1 MKDYKLNVVE
11 KISISPSKCTLTT
24 SITKSYKNSLGFWEY
39 KERTKSSNQSSNKLK
54 KQFHNFTISKNSQR
68 NLRQKIEYLFLYAK
82 SRKIK
87 TYNGKKLPS
96 FKVVFLTL
104 KLPSKQ
110 RHPSSQIITDCL
122 QPFMDLLRKRLGM
135 KNYVYRVEYQN
146 NGNIHF
152 HICTD
157 TYVDYYFAQ
166 KHWNKMLEKLGYIT
180 AFSDKMSKMSF
191 KDYYERYGVDFK
203 GNKIDF
209 EVVKQRY
216 IKGKKSKWR
225 NPNSVDVKNAKG
237 GDNIA
242 YYISKYFAKEEKGA
256 KQNELDN
263 EENSFALR
271 LCYWSRS
278 LSQMKPESMPVD
290 YYDVNIF
297 KELLQDESVIICR
310 YDYCTVIYFEFN
322 KMKGFA
328 KEYLKKYFKELQN
341 ECSYI
346 PAD

>member
-1 MKDYKLNVVE
+1 MKDYKLNVVD

-24 SITKSYKNSLGFWEY
+24 SITKSYKNSLGYWEY
-39 KERTKSSNQSSNKLK
+39 KEPKKSQNQSLK
-54 KQFHNFTISKNSQR
+54 KLEKKFHNFTISKNSQR

-82 SRKIK
+82 PRKIK
-87 TYNGKKLPS
+87 TYNGKILPS
-96 FKVVFLTL
+96 FKVLFLTL

-110 RHPSSQIITDCL
+110 KHPSSQIITECL
-122 QPFMDLLRKRLGM
+122 QPFMDLLRKRLRM
-135 KNYVYRVEYQN
+135 KNYVYRVEYQK

-166 KHWNKMLEKLGYIT
+166 KHWNKMLDKLGYIKD
-180 AFSDKMSKMSF
+180 FSEKMSKMTF
-191 KDYYERYGVDFK
+191 KEYYTRYGADFQ
-203 GNKIDF
+203 GNKLDF
-209 EVVKQRY
+209 EVVKKRY

-225 NPNSVDVKNAKG
+225 EPNSVDVRNAKG

-242 YYISKYFAKEEKGA
+242 YYISKYFSKDEKGA

-278 LSQMKPESMPVD
+278 LSQMKPESMPID
-290 YYDVNIF
+290 YYEFNIF
-297 KELLQDESVIICR
+297 KELLQDESVTICR
-310 YDYCTVIYFEFN
+310 YDYCTVIYFDFN
-322 KMKGFA
+322 KISGFA
-328 KEYLKKYFKELQN
+328 KEYLKKYFAELRR
-341 ECSYI
+341 EVGYT
-346 PAD
+346 AA